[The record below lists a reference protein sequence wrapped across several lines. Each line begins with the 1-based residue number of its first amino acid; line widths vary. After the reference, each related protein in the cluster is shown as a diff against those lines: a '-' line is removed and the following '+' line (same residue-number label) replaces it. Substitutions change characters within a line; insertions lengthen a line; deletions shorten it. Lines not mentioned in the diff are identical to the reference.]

1 MLAKIDQFHA
11 NTRNREEIKEGEEGE
26 EEEELKKIVKGKEER
41 KENWSQLFAVGR
53 RKSKF

>member
-26 EEEELKKIVKGKEER
+26 GEEELKKIVKGKEER
-41 KENWSQLFAVGR
+41 KENWSQLFADGR

>member
-1 MLAKIDQFHA
+1 MVPFHA

-26 EEEELKKIVKGKEER
+26 EGEELKKIVKGKEER
-41 KENWSQLFAVGR
+41 KENWSQLFADGR